1 MNLHK
6 KIEDYQYVITELKHK
21 RNGCELYSYE
31 YNAIQHRLNLCEERL
46 QNNKEIIES
55 EKIHSEKQT

>member
-46 QNNKEIIES
+46 QNIK
-55 EKIHSEKQT
+55 